1 MQFSIRRATAADSAA
16 ISQVAARTF
25 ALACPTNTPAEEIS
39 AYIQGALMP
48 ADFERL
54 SREPGMRL
62 SVGLVRDTVVGYSL
76 VNLAPQPLGIPAAD
90 GIAELSKCYVLPE
103 YHGAGVA
110 QRLMADVLQGVAG
123 ALRLT
128 VNDSN
133 SRAIAFYLR
142 NGFAVVGETTFQCG
156 ADVHRDLVML
166 HAGWAAPEAGPR
178 GLAC

>member
-1 MQFSIRRATAADSAA
+1 MHFLIRQATAADCDA

-25 ALACPTNTPAEEIS
+25 ALACPANTPATEIS

-54 SREPGMRL
+54 NREPEMRL
-62 SVGLVRDTVVGYSL
+62 SVGLMRRTVVGYSL
-76 VNLAPQPLGIPAAD
+76 VNLAPEPLGIPAAD

-110 QRLMADVLQGVAG
+110 QRLMADVLQGVVG

-166 HAGWAAPEAGPR
+166 HAGRASP
-178 GLAC
+178 

>member
-1 MQFSIRRATAADSAA
+1 MHFLIRQATAADSDA

-25 ALACPTNTPAEEIS
+25 ALACPANTPTAEIS

-48 ADFERL
+48 ADFDRL
-54 SREPGMRL
+54 SREPDMRL
-62 SVGLVRDTVVGYSL
+62 SVGLMRGTVVGYSL
-76 VNLAPQPLGIPAAD
+76 LNLAPEPLGILAAD

-110 QRLMADVLQGVAG
+110 QQLMADVLQGVAG

-166 HAGWAAPEAGPR
+166 HAGWAAP
-178 GLAC
+178 

>member
-1 MQFSIRRATAADSAA
+1 
-16 ISQVAARTF
+16 
-25 ALACPTNTPAEEIS
+25 
-39 AYIQGALMP
+39 MP

-54 SREPGMRL
+54 NREPEMRL
-62 SVGLVRDTVVGYSL
+62 SVGLMRRTVVGYSL
-76 VNLAPQPLGIPAAD
+76 VNLAPEPLGIPAAD

-110 QRLMADVLQGVAG
+110 QRLMADVLQGVVG

-166 HAGWAAPEAGPR
+166 HAGRAA
-178 GLAC
+178 L